1 MSLPFRTS
9 GIPQA
14 ADWEWHKAK
23 IKCLYMQENLPLKEV
38 AKIMQEDHGF
48 RATTKMY
55 KTHFQRWGFRKNLKA
70 SEGKVFEA
78 QAVAGEEINLP
89 VAYGRR
95 LGSKRLKSRALRSNK
110 QSSVT
115 VALSP
120 LRPIDAPDR
129 LHLADNS
136 LRAVAAYVNSRCDHW
151 KSGHYSQWKT
161 ETGNWQQKMD
171 LAAWQISE
179 GQDMA
184 SSFQILNNA
193 CDEYKTILLM
203 QEPVLLWATYD
214 AILQLLKVDPNLA
227 RPFIKLVTGYCSYL
241 RKNPTYLE
249 KEITYSSAE
258 VLLPMI
264 TYRSAKKMHDLI
276 FASPEITLRKLN
288 VCIEWIQELDTNVS
302 TNIALFGSHLM
313 ETYKLKSVIHKD
325 PRKWTETWD
334 ALGDA
339 MRLMEDLD
347 DEKWIDPC
355 MKVQHVKCCEI
366 KSTFLKQL
374 GAQETAESYQE
385 QAVSVALE
393 CLPEHQPS
401 DLSCCYA
408 DTTRFHIRMGNIIG
422 ALATKNNG

>member
-1 MSLPFRTS
+1 
-9 GIPQA
+9 
-14 ADWEWHKAK
+14 
-23 IKCLYMQENLPLKEV
+23 
-38 AKIMQEDHGF
+38 
-48 RATTKMY
+48 MY

-227 RPFIKLVTGYCSYL
+227 RPFIKLVTGYCS
-241 RKNPTYLE
+241 
-249 KEITYSSAE
+249 
-258 VLLPMI
+258 
-264 TYRSAKKMHDLI
+264 
-276 FASPEITLRKLN
+276 
-288 VCIEWIQELDTNVS
+288 VC
-302 TNIALFGSHLM
+302 FGGSHPLTILWNSVSRM
-313 ETYKLKSVIHKD
+313 EVDDISSLARPLIDVQSNHFRD
-325 PRKWTETWD
+325 E
-334 ALGDA
+334 AL
-339 MRLMEDLD
+339 
-347 DEKWIDPC
+347 
-355 MKVQHVKCCEI
+355 
-366 KSTFLKQL
+366 S
-374 GAQETAESYQE
+374 
-385 QAVSVALE
+385 
-393 CLPEHQPS
+393 
-401 DLSCCYA
+401 
-408 DTTRFHIRMGNIIG
+408 
-422 ALATKNNG
+422 NN